1 MRTQR
6 GGLSPNYCCHPLW
19 IVSKNPASNERLP
32 LDKII
37 RKGSSFV
44 TSGANVG
51 ALDNRGLNAVHHLV
65 EVEVT
70 SAAAGSG
77 MRLKATY
84 DNAEMLG
91 LLAAAGVDAAVPV
104 DGNGSRSALQMAEE
118 AGAEKLGRNS
128 IGILNFRC
136 KSGTSS
142 GTTSLD

>member
-1 MRTQR
+1 M
-6 GGLSPNYCCHPLW
+6 
-19 IVSKNPASNERLP
+19 VSKDPASNERLT

-91 LLAAAGVDAAVPV
+91 LLAAAGVDVAAPV
-104 DGNGSRSALQMAEE
+104 DGNGSRSALHMAEE
-118 AGAEKLGRNS
+118 AGAEKLGCNS
-128 IGILNFRC
+128 VGILKVWDNFRTRALQVKIC
-136 KSGTSS
+136 LKTHNMNWAGFW
-142 GTTSLD
+142 GQILG

>member
-1 MRTQR
+1 M
-6 GGLSPNYCCHPLW
+6 
-19 IVSKNPASNERLP
+19 VSKDPASNERLP

-70 SAAAGSG
+70 SSAAGSG
-77 MRLKATY
+77 TRLKATY

-91 LLAAAGVDAAVPV
+91 LLAAAGVDAAAPV

-118 AGAEKLGRNS
+118 AGAEKLGCNS
-128 IGILNFRC
+128 VGISNFRC

-142 GTTSLD
+142 GTTSLLGHYKLRYV

>member
-1 MRTQR
+1 M
-6 GGLSPNYCCHPLW
+6 
-19 IVSKNPASNERLP
+19 VSKDPASNERLP

-77 MRLKATY
+77 TRLKATY

-91 LLAAAGVDAAVPV
+91 LLAAAGVDVAAPV

-128 IGILNFRC
+128 VGISNFGR